1 MISTDCASLQLQ
13 HESIYTELNNQ
24 FISILTETNQHYDKL
39 LLENKSE
46 AVSKINEYEST
57 IQK

>member
-46 AVSKINEYEST
+46 AMSKINE
-57 IQK
+57 